1 MKPSRRFSP
10 ILCIVLVAAALG
22 VARRADAV
30 TIEDIIG
37 LTRAGLSDEVLVALV
52 ETDGTVFTLTP
63 AQLIE
68 LKKAGVSERVMVS
81 MLWQGRTP
89 IPDSNTAS
97 ETSVTQDVIPGPP
110 SYPYPPP
117 VAAPEATVVVV
128 PTVVPWP
135 YYVQVPH
142 RPFPQRPFVSV
153 RQPHIGSTPQGFG
166 RFMNTY
172 GRFINDGTTR

>member
-10 ILCIVLVAAALG
+10 IFSVVLVAAALG
-22 VARRADAV
+22 VAGRADAV

-63 AQLIE
+63 AQLVE
-68 LKKAGVSERVMVS
+68 LKIAGVSERVMVS

-89 IPDSNTAS
+89 IPEPNT
-97 ETSVTQDVIPGPP
+97 ETSAAQEFTPDPP
-110 SYPYPPP
+110 AYPYPP
-117 VAAPEATVVVV
+117 APIATPETTLVIV

-135 YYVQVPH
+135 FYVQVPH
-142 RPFPQRPFVSV
+142 RPFPQRPFESV
-153 RQPHIGSTPQGFG
+153 RPPSLGSTPQGFG